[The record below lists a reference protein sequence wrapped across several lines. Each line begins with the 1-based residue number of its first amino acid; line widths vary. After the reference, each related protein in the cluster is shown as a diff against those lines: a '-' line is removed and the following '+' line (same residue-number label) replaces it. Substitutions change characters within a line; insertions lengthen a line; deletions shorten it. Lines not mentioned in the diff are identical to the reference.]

1 MRYRRVEEGIARA
14 VRRAVHYAPEIL
26 NPLSAALI
34 GASGFVNGHNRWM
47 LLILGA
53 SCLLVG
59 TILGRKRDHD
69 NEREISEHQ
78 ETLAR
83 LESDKQRERDKVAQ
97 LEADNQRERN
107 AMRRVLERLALDL
120 CHELSLW
127 DESTRVTIYGHI
139 DDGSTSGFLPLAR
152 CSCNP
157 RFEKLGRSFYR
168 DSEVGYLR
176 VAWEDG
182 HVQRIFRSTSGAR
195 ENLWKPSTDRF
206 GDTRPPPLTQEEA
219 KALELTMEPRSVIGI
234 RLDADQGAEKH
245 GVILFE
251 SMTLNKLSNQQ
262 LNNLL
267 DAPQVRS
274 LRIVMN
280 AVSAL
285 FRSITIA
292 QATEEAEEFKA
303 LLRPVQFAEGN
314 MDAGR

>member
-1 MRYRRVEEGIARA
+1 
-14 VRRAVHYAPEIL
+14 
-26 NPLSAALI
+26 
-34 GASGFVNGHNRWM
+34 
-47 LLILGA
+47 
-53 SCLLVG
+53 
-59 TILGRKRDHD
+59 
-69 NEREISEHQ
+69 
-78 ETLAR
+78 
-83 LESDKQRERDKVAQ
+83 
-97 LEADNQRERN
+97 
-107 AMRRVLERLALDL
+107 
-120 CHELSLW
+120 
-127 DESTRVTIYGHI
+127 
-139 DDGSTSGFLPLAR
+139 
-152 CSCNP
+152 
-157 RFEKLGRSFYR
+157 
-168 DSEVGYLR
+168 
-176 VAWEDG
+176 
-182 HVQRIFRSTSGAR
+182 
-195 ENLWKPSTDRF
+195 
-206 GDTRPPPLTQEEA
+206 
-219 KALELTMEPRSVIGI
+219 MEPRSVIGI

>member
-1 MRYRRVEEGIARA
+1 MRYQRVEEGIARA
-14 VRRAVHYAPEIL
+14 VRQAVHYTPEIL

-34 GASGFVNGHNRWM
+34 GASGFVNGHIRWI
-47 LLILGA
+47 LLVLGVC
-53 SCLLVG
+53 CLLAG
-59 TILGRKRDHD
+59 TVLGKKRDHD
-69 NEREISEHQ
+69 NEREI
-78 ETLAR
+78 
-83 LESDKQRERDKVAQ
+83 LEREKSLEELEAGIQREQDKVAQ

-107 AMRRVLERLALDL
+107 AMRKVLERLAQDL

-157 RFEKLGRSFYR
+157 RFERLGRSFYK

-182 HVQRIFRSTSGAR
+182 RVQRSFRSTSGAR
-195 ENLWKPSTDRF
+195 ENLWKPHTDRF
-206 GDTRPPPLTQEEA
+206 GEMRTPPLTQGEA
-219 KALELTMEPRSVIGI
+219 EALELTMEPRSVIGI
-234 RLDADQGAEKH
+234 RLDADHGAQKH

-251 SMTLNKLSNQQ
+251 SMALNKLSIQQ
-262 LNNLL
+262 LHSLL
-267 DAPQVRS
+267 EAPQVQS

-285 FRSITIA
+285 FHSITIA
-292 QATEEAEEFKA
+292 QATEEAEELKA
-303 LLRPVQFAEGN
+303 LLRPVQLSEGDV
-314 MDAGR
+314 DARC